1 MYLHEYQSKQAFAR
15 HGIPVP
21 AGKIATTEQEASAIA
36 SEFGVPVV
44 VNAQALAHER
54 VFRLARTPQEA
65 ELVARDIFAQSI
77 QGVRIHTLLIEPAA
91 EIVAEY
97 FLGLYAD
104 RGSNLLMVAST
115 EGGGEISQIERDK
128 PQTLARETINPM
140 LGILDFQARNLA
152 NGINLPRE
160 NWKAFIPLAYNFYRC
175 CVDCDAVRGE
185 INPLGLTRTGD
196 LIALGGKLEI
206 DDNALFRQRELA
218 AIRDE
223 RAEHESIVLARNAR
237 ISYVHLSGS
246 IGLMVSGAGLGMA
259 TMDLLA
265 RHHAEASSFL
275 DLGSNIQR
283 DKVSVALGLIL
294 PNVRALLINIFADR
308 APCDEIA
315 EELLAAIHEIKPTIP
330 LIVRLA
336 GEHAAEGRAILSA
349 VSGVDLSFAA
359 TTTEAV
365 QRAAE
370 KGEAHVNSGQ

>member
-21 AGKIATTEQEASAIA
+21 AGKIATTEQEAFAIA

-44 VNAQALAHER
+44 VNAQALASQR

-65 ELVARDIFAQSI
+65 ELVARDIFAQAI
-77 QGVRIHTLLIEPAA
+77 QDIRIHTILIEPTAD
-91 EIVAEY
+91 IVAEY

-104 RGSNLLMVAST
+104 RGSDLLMVAST

-140 LGILDFQARNLA
+140 LGVLDFQARNLA

-160 NWKAFIPLAYNFYRC
+160 SWKAFIQLVCNFYRC
-175 CVDCDAVRGE
+175 CVDCDAVRAE
-185 INPLGLTRTGD
+185 INPLGLTRGGE

-218 AIRDE
+218 AIRDLQ
-223 RAEHESIVLARNAR
+223 AEHESTVLARTAR
-237 ISYVHLSGS
+237 ISYVHLNGK
-246 IGLMVSGAGLGMA
+246 IGLIVSGAGLGMA

-265 RHHAEASSFL
+265 RQHAEAASFL
-275 DLGSNIQR
+275 DLGSHIQR
-283 DKVSVALGLIL
+283 DKVSVALRLIL
-294 PNVRALLINIFADR
+294 PDVHALLINIFADR

-315 EELLAAIHEIKPTIP
+315 QELLAAIHEIKPIVP
-330 LIVRLA
+330 LVIRLA
-336 GEHAAEGRAILSA
+336 GEHAEEGRAILSA
-349 VSGVDLSFAA
+349 ASGVDLVFAP

-365 QRAAE
+365 RRAAE
-370 KGEAHVNSGQ
+370 KGMAHVDPGR